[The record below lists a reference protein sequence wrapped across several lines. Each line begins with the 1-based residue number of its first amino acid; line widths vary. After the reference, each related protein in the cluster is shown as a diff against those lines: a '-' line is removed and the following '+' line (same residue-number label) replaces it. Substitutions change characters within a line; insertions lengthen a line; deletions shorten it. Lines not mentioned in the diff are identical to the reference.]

1 MLSQQARGSPRHC
14 SARRT
19 SLPQAVKRVVEFK
32 TGHSFNYPLSA
43 AVEDKVVP
51 ADVDRMSNIKAM
63 RRSYN
68 QQNPAY
74 AGFCWLSFFKDALGW
89 RFY

>member
-1 MLSQQARGSPRHC
+1 MLSQQAGDSPRHR
-14 SARRT
+14 SARRP
-19 SLPQAVKRVVEFK
+19 SSQAVKRVVEFK

-43 AVEDKVVP
+43 AGEEKVVP

-74 AGFCWLSFFKDALGW
+74 AGFC
-89 RFY
+89 